1 MQKKIKVTYTGNSQF
16 SELRTAMRRQQSPDL
31 GSASQALKVLRRL
44 PEPGFLFAI
53 TEEPAA
59 GKRFSPKDR
68 PLRWDDVPNARRAD
82 GPGAVALAKLPMGHL
97 NGKP

>member
-1 MQKKIKVTYTGNSQF
+1 MRKITVKYTGNSQF
-16 SELRTAMRRQQSPDL
+16 AELRTAMRRQQTPDI
-31 GSASQALKVLRRL
+31 GSAAQALKVLRTM

-53 TEEPAA
+53 TEEPAS

-68 PLRWDDVPNARRAD
+68 PLSWDDVPNRRQD

-97 NGKP
+97 NNAK